1 MKYIKINVNDIDD
14 VTSLLKSNNIR
25 YEMEENPLIFYV
37 EDRLTDYIENNLI
50 KDNNINV
57 KEASEFISNELN
69 PLDIDI
75 IIQEALMIYESE
87 DEVNGK

>member
-1 MKYIKINVNDIDD
+1 MKYIKINVNDIDN
-14 VTSLLKSNNIR
+14 VTSLLKSNNIE

-37 EDRLTDYIENNLI
+37 EDRLTNYIENNLI
-50 KDNNINV
+50 EDNSINV

-75 IIQEALMIYESE
+75 IIQEALLIYESE